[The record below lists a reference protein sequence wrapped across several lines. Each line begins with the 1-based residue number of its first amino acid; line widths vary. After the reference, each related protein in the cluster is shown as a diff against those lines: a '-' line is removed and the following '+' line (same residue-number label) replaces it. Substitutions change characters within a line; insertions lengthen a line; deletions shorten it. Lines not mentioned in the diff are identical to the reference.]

1 MRTRLFTAA
10 PIRPERNVKARAIL
24 DTPERQNAALALQDI
39 IINSPVP
46 RHAVMEIS
54 SRNVVEGTAR
64 APHRAMYKAM
74 SLTDDDIA
82 KPFVGVCHTGNEA
95 TPCNIHLPRLA
106 IKAKQGVAD
115 AGATPREFST
125 IAVSDGIAM
134 GHEGMKSSL
143 VSREV
148 IADSIE
154 LMVRA
159 HQYDALVGIAG
170 CDKSLP
176 GTMMAMA
183 RLNIP
188 SVFVYGGTIMPGV
201 LADGRE
207 LTIVDVYEAVG
218 AYDSGN
224 ISLEQLKDIED
235 TACPNAGSCGG
246 MFTANTMA
254 SISEAIGLA
263 LPGSASPPA
272 EDARREEMA
281 YQTGAACARLLLE
294 SGTRPRDILTF
305 EAFENAI
312 AMLNAV
318 GGSTNGILHLL
329 ALSREVGVNLTYDDF
344 ERVRKRTP
352 HITDMKPGGNYVM
365 NSLDRIGGIPRVMAK
380 LLDAGLLNG
389 DCITVTGRTISENLG
404 SENTRVWLSQA
415 PGATSTGVAS
425 PAAAASPPTSPAT
438 PPTATAS
445 TTFAASQDHPA
456 KKGADVPPDHAP
468 GILRG
473 VENPIHRTGTALILK
488 GTLAPDGAV
497 IKTAGVEMSSFEGR
511 ARVFDREEE
520 AFEAVS
526 QGKIVPGDV
535 VVIRYEGPKGGPG
548 MREMLA
554 TTAALVG
561 QGLGRQVAM
570 VTDGRFSGGTR
581 GFMVG
586 HVAPEAYVGGPIAL
600 VEDGDAIRIDT
611 DSNSIDIVVPDR
623 EMDAR
628 RARWQRPPPNYE
640 DGALAKFASLV
651 GSASEGAVT
660 RPVLP

>member
-1 MRTRLFTAA
+1 
-10 PIRPERNVKARAIL
+10 
-24 DTPERQNAALALQDI
+24 
-39 IINSPVP
+39 
-46 RHAVMEIS
+46 MEIS

-64 APHRAMYKAM
+64 SPHRAMYKAM
-74 SLTDDDIA
+74 GLNDDDLSKQFI
-82 KPFVGVCHTGNEA
+82 GVCHTGNEA
-95 TPCNIHLPRLA
+95 TPCNIHLPQLA
-106 IKAKQGVAD
+106 LEAKRGVSD
-115 AGATPREFST
+115 TGATPREFST

-188 SVFVYGGTIMPGV
+188 SVFVYGGTIKPGM
-201 LADGRE
+201 LDGKE
-207 LTIVDVYEAVG
+207 LTVVDVYEAVG
-218 AYDSGN
+218 AYDAGKL
-224 ISLEQLKDIED
+224 SLEDLKNIENV
-235 TACPNAGSCGG
+235 ACPNAGSCGG

-272 EDARREEMA
+272 EDNRRNTMV
-281 YQTGAACARLLLE
+281 YDSGVACAKLLE
-294 SGTRPRDILTF
+294 MNIRPKEILTF

-312 AMLNAV
+312 MMLNAV

-329 ALSREVGVNLTYDDF
+329 ALANEVNVDLTYDDF
-344 ERVRKRTP
+344 ERIRKRTP
-352 HITDMKPGGNYVM
+352 HLADMKPGGNYVM
-365 NSLDRIGGIPRVMAK
+365 ESLDRIGGIPFVLKK
-380 LLDAGLLNG
+380 LLEKGLLNE
-389 DCITVTGRTISENLG
+389 DCITVTGKTIKENLNAFKLPEAEQHIVR
-404 SENTRVWLSQA
+404 S
-415 PGATSTGVAS
+415 
-425 PAAAASPPTSPAT
+425 
-438 PPTATAS
+438 
-445 TTFAASQDHPA
+445 
-456 KKGADVPPDHAP
+456 
-468 GILRG
+468 I
-473 VENPIHRTGTALILK
+473 ENPLHEVGTAVILK
-488 GTLAPDGAV
+488 GTLAPEGAV
-497 IKTAGVEMSSFEGR
+497 IKTAGVEMTKFTGE
-511 ARVFDREEE
+511 AKVYDREEY
-520 AFEAVS
+520 AFDAVS
-526 QGKIVPGDV
+526 KGEIDEGNV

-561 QGLGRQVAM
+561 QGLGKKVAM

-600 VEDGDAIRIDT
+600 VKNGDKITIDT
-611 DSNSIDIVVPDR
+611 ETNIIDLHVSKEELENR
-623 EMDAR
+623 
-628 RARWQRPPPNYE
+628 QRQWKKPEPNYKS
-640 DGALAKFASLV
+640 GALAKYATLV
-651 GSASEGAVT
+651 GSAANGAIT
-660 RPVLP
+660 YANP

>member
-1 MRTRLFTAA
+1 
-10 PIRPERNVKARAIL
+10 
-24 DTPERQNAALALQDI
+24 
-39 IINSPVP
+39 
-46 RHAVMEIS
+46 MEIS
-54 SRNVVEGTAR
+54 SRNVVGGTAR

-74 SLTDDDIA
+74 GLSDEDLDR
-82 KPFVGVCHTGNEA
+82 PMVGVCHTGNEA
-95 TPCNIHLPRLA
+95 TPCNILLPGLA
-106 IKAKQGVAD
+106 ENAKEGVAQN
-115 AGATPREFST
+115 GATPRIFST

-143 VSREV
+143 ISREV

-183 RLNIP
+183 RLNLP

-201 LADGRE
+201 LDGRE
-207 LTIVDVYEAVG
+207 LTVVDVYEAVG
-218 AYDSGN
+218 AYDAGQ
-224 ISLEQLKDIED
+224 ISLEALKDIEN

-272 EDARREEMA
+272 EDERRQKMV
-281 YQTGAACARLLLE
+281 YDTGAACAKLLKT
-294 SGTRPRDILTF
+294 GIRPRDIMTY

-312 AMLNAV
+312 TMLNAV

-329 ALSREVGVNLTYDDF
+329 SMANEAGIRLTYEDF
-344 ERVRKRTP
+344 ERIRKKTP
-352 HITDMKPGGNYVM
+352 HIADMKPGGSYVM
-365 NSLDRIGGIPRVMAK
+365 NSLDRIGGIPLVMKK
-380 LLDAGLLNG
+380 LADNGLLNG
-389 DCITVTGRTISENLG
+389 DCITVTGRTIRQNLD
-404 SENTRVWLSQA
+404 S
-415 PGATSTGVAS
+415 AS
-425 PAAAASPPTSPAT
+425 IPAGEQSIIRP
-438 PPTATAS
+438 
-445 TTFAASQDHPA
+445 
-456 KKGADVPPDHAP
+456 
-468 GILRG
+468 
-473 VENPIHRTGTALILK
+473 VENPIHNTGTAVILK
-488 GTLAPDGAV
+488 GTLAPEGAV
-497 IKTAGVEMSSFEGR
+497 IKTAGVEMARFAGR
-511 ARVFDREEE
+511 ARVFDREEH
-520 AFEAVS
+520 AFDAVS
-526 QGKIVPGDV
+526 RGKIVEGDV

-561 QGLGRQVAM
+561 QGLGKKVAM

-600 VEDGDAIRIDT
+600 IRDGDGITIDT
-611 DSNSIDIVVPDR
+611 ETSAIDLHVSED
-623 EMDAR
+623 ELAKR
-628 RARWQRPPPNYE
+628 RQGWERPEPNYTS
-640 DGALAKFASLV
+640 GALAKYASLV
-651 GSASEGAVT
+651 GSSAQGAIT
-660 RPVLP
+660 GPRWD